1 MIEITFDYQDEFN
14 ETKTITVSNRAFGKI
29 EAISPLAI
37 LQLEMQVKNLISQI
51 TPCFGEISQYGDVQ

>member
-14 ETKTITVSNRAFGKI
+14 ETKIVTVSNRTFEKTKI
-29 EAISPLAI
+29 ISPLAI

-51 TPCFGEISQYGDVQ
+51 APCFGDISQYGDVQ